1 MSRPVTIKSKPQ
13 TLYPIY
19 VFVLFIRNV
28 LWWIT
33 LQILHQKSWADI
45 QSLWD
50 HMIAQ
55 NKYKD
60 SKVNL
65 VLTEAINEK
74 WKYLLL
80 Y

>member
-1 MSRPVTIKSKPQ
+1 MSRPVTIKSQPQ
-13 TLYPIY
+13 TLYAIY

-33 LQILHQKSWADI
+33 QILHQKSWADI

-50 HMIAQ
+50 HMKAQ